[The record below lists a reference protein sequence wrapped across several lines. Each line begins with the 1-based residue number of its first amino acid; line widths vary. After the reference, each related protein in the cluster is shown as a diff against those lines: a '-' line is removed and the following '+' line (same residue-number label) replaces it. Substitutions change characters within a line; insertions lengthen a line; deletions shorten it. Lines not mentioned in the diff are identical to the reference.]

1 MLGFEAVGESEIRDL
16 SRPWLRC
23 PRLLEIARTR
33 TPPLKI
39 KFTKSLSGA
48 MEDCGPGLC
57 NSCPMEAAGE
67 INPDLLS
74 MAWKADHERVQ
85 SAMDGQQVVFFYDH
99 NGTPASMIAAMDRA
113 SSDRA
118 VEALTRECIEAL
130 KKRYTVKYDHWEETL
145 YVIDRRFDP
154 EKAKA
159 LGVGEGPLFG
169 RLTRGEAVTVKG
181 TTITPQMVLSENTR
195 RIKLNNYLPA
205 KTVASILKQAFSK

>member
-1 MLGFEAVGESEIRDL
+1 M
-16 SRPWLRC
+16 
-23 PRLLEIARTR
+23 EIARSR

-39 KFTKSLSGA
+39 TFTKSLSDA

-57 NSCPMEAAGE
+57 HSCPMEAAGE

-74 MAWKADHERVQ
+74 MAWKADRHIVQ
-85 SAMDGQQVVFFYDH
+85 KAMDGQHVVFFYDQ
-99 NGTPASMIAAMDRA
+99 NGAPASMIAAMDRA
-113 SSDRA
+113 SAGRA
-118 VEALTRECIEAL
+118 VEVLTAECIEAL
-130 KKRYTVKYDHWEETL
+130 KKKYTVKYDHWEETL

-159 LGVGEGPLFG
+159 LGVHEGPLFG

-181 TTITPQMVLSENTR
+181 TTITPQMVLSENVK

-205 KTVASILKQAFSK
+205 KTISAILKQAFSK